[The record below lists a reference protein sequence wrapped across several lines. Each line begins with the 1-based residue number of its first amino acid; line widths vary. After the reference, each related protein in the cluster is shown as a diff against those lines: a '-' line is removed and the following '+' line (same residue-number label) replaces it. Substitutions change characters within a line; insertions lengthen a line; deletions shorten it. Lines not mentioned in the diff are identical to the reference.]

1 MFNNL
6 IESEAKAQR
15 SWGAQ
20 AFSFVFHVV
29 LIAAAV
35 KGTLSANQ
43 HLEKAKEQK
52 VEFVTV
58 KKEEPPP
65 PKDEP
70 KPPPPDKVMAP
81 PPPKGFQILTAP
93 IKIPDVIP
101 DIDLSKKAT
110 NEEDFTGKGVAGGTA
125 RGVVGGVAPP
135 LNSDQP
141 LYDFQV
147 EKPAASNPSN
157 PPPTYPNQLRAANV
171 EGQVV
176 AKFVVDTNGRADMR
190 TFEIMKSD
198 HDLFT
203 NAVRNVLPNYRF
215 FPAEL
220 GGRKVKQLVQM
231 PFVFTLSKSPEPE
244 EQQR

>member
-6 IESEAKAQR
+6 IESQAKKQKTT
-15 SWGAQ
+15 GGTV
-20 AFSFVFHVV
+20 FSIVFHAV
-29 LIAAAV
+29 LIVLAV
-35 KGTLSANQ
+35 EGTLQAKSKY
-43 HLEKAKEQK
+43 EKAKEQK
-52 VEFVTV
+52 VEFVQV

-70 KPPPPDKVMAP
+70 KPPPPDVVAPP
-81 PPPKGFQILTAP
+81 PPPKGFQILSAP

-101 DIDLSKKAT
+101 EIDLNKQAT
-110 NEEDFTGKGVAGGTA
+110 REEDFTGKGVAGG
-125 RGVVGGVAPP
+125 RSNGVVGGVAPP

-141 LYDFQV
+141 LFDFQV

-157 PPPTYPNQLRAANV
+157 QPPSYPNQLRAANI

-176 AKFVVDTNGRADMR
+176 AKFVVDTTGRADMK
-190 TFEIMKSD
+190 TFEIVKSD
-198 HDLFT
+198 HELFT
-203 NAVRNVLPNYRF
+203 SAVRNVLPNYRF

-231 PFVFTLSKSPEPE
+231 PFVFTLNK
-244 EQQR
+244 

>member
-6 IESEAKAQR
+6 IESQAAAPKR
-15 SWGAQ
+15 SGGTVV
-20 AFSFVFHVV
+20 SFIVHVI

-43 HLEKAKEQK
+43 RFDKVKESK

-58 KKEEPPP
+58 KKDEPPP
-65 PKDEP
+65 PKEEV
-70 KPPPPDKVMAP
+70 KPPPQNVVAAP
-81 PPPKGFQILTAP
+81 PPPKGFQIITAP

-101 DIDLSKKAT
+101 DIDLTKTAT
-110 NEEDFTGKGVAGGTA
+110 REEDFSGKGAVGGTA
-125 RGVVGGVAPP
+125 RGVTGGVAAP

-141 LYDFQV
+141 LFDFQV

-157 PPPTYPNQLRAANV
+157 QPPTYPNQLRAANI
-171 EGQVV
+171 EGQVT

-190 TFEIMKSD
+190 TFEIVKSD
-198 HDLFT
+198 HELFT

-215 FPAEL
+215 FAAEL

-231 PFVFTLSKSPEPE
+231 PFVFSLSKSPEPE
-244 EQQR
+244 EE

>member
-6 IESEAKAQR
+6 IESQAKAQKR
-15 SWGAQ
+15 SGGT
-20 AFSFVFHVV
+20 AFSVVFHVI
-29 LIAAAV
+29 LITAAV
-35 KGTLSANQ
+35 KGTLSANS
-43 HLEKAKEQK
+43 HFDKVKEQK
-52 VEFVTV
+52 VEFVQV

-65 PKDEP
+65 PKDEV
-70 KPPPPDKVMAP
+70 KPPPDIVAAP

-101 DIDLSKKAT
+101 EIDLNKQVT
-110 NEEDFTGKGVAGGTA
+110 REEDFTGKGAAGGTS
-125 RGVVGGVAPP
+125 RGVVGGVAVP
-135 LNSDQP
+135 LNDQP
-141 LYDFQV
+141 LFDFQV
-147 EKPAASNPSN
+147 EKPAAASPSN
-157 PPPTYPNQLRAANV
+157 QPPNYPNQLRAANI

-190 TFEIMKSD
+190 TFEIIKSD

-203 NAVRNVLPNYRF
+203 NAVRNSLPNFRF

-231 PFVFTLSKSPEPE
+231 PFVFSLSK
-244 EQQR
+244 